1 MNIPIVPSTVS
12 IPLPLRKQAFSL
24 VEVVVALGVIG
35 FALTTLIGLMPVGLN
50 IFRESMTATVQTDV
64 LRQLASQFQETPF
77 AALTNSPKMLY
88 FSDQS
93 TLVTN
98 AADALLGV
106 SYTFTSNTSLLSSNG
121 YANSNLKT
129 AVILLYTRADRAKSP
144 QTASITN
151 VLYVAPGVH

>member
-1 MNIPIVPSTVS
+1 MNIPNVASAVS
-12 IPLPLRKQAFSL
+12 IPLRFRKQAFSL
-24 VEVVVALGVIG
+24 IEVVIALGVIG

-50 IFRESMTATVQTDV
+50 IFRESMTSTVQTDV

-77 AALTNSPKMLY
+77 AALSNNTNMQY

-93 TLVTN
+93 SLVTDTN
-98 AADALLGV
+98 ALLGV
-106 SYTFTSNTSLLSSNG
+106 TYTFTSNTSLLSSSS

-144 QTASITN
+144 QTASMTN
-151 VLYVAPGVH
+151 LLYVAPGVH